1 MKKLLQ
7 STIVKVVCKV
17 LVIAMLATI
26 VPHGLTTKA
35 YAQSGSALGSD
46 PAKRVG
52 VLEFINDSNRFGQIV
67 TKNATSA
74 FIMECNKSEKQFVVE
89 ASPEEVNAKMEELG
103 IRYPASQ
110 TDCVTLA
117 TELELDGIIQGFI
130 KSITV
135 KGSGANKV
143 ATATV
148 AIQYIDRACG
158 EILMGTS
165 AKGESSA
172 RIGFTADEDTLVIEA
187 IKKAINAAYFNLS
200 NYSIPKATIHANEGN
215 DKVILNAGVRNN
227 LYPGLRMV
235 VMRGAYPMPDENLE
249 DSTIVTE
256 MRVVGYIEIMTVG
269 SIDAVAK
276 IIKQNVGVKPED
288 VCYGLYDDVYVSKY
302 SPVEESS
309 SSVNTKAAQ
318 VNAKRKAQAT
328 NIGYI
333 LLGVAALVGL
343 ASLFSSSGGGG
354 ESGPSVESSTTPGY
368 FKVKANSNGYISG
381 KILGIRIIK
390 DDGVEYVDLMNASG
404 DDDASTTG
412 LYDGRNDV
420 VVNVFRLFPGTE
432 VNKQSKYTA
441 KWIYRDQIIEGDD
454 IVARTSL
461 SSASGSVK
469 WTLFEKPY
477 NLDPSSYIDANS
489 FEEGSAFTWD
499 CSAYSDDNVNVQ
511 YRVEV
516 WDSSNANNKKVFT
529 TNKKYLDS
537 SALSELYSLFSKS
550 DISKHTFM
558 WKVGVINTQDSNSNG
573 YLWSGNVSFS
583 VDTLPPAPPN
593 KGVRR
598 R

>member
-7 STIVKVVCKV
+7 STIVRVVCKV
-17 LVIAMLATI
+17 LVLAMLATI
-26 VPHGLTTKA
+26 IPHGLTTKA

-46 PAKRVG
+46 PAERVG

-74 FIMECNKSEKQFVVE
+74 FIMECNKTEKVFQVE

-110 TDCVTLA
+110 ADCVLLA
-117 TELELDGIIQGFI
+117 TELELDGMVQGYI
-130 KSITV
+130 SSITV
-135 KGSGANKV
+135 RGSGSNKV
-143 ATATV
+143 ATANV

-187 IKKAINAAYFNLS
+187 IKKAINAAYYNLS

-235 VMRGAYPMPDENLE
+235 VMRGAYPMQDENLE

-256 MRVVGYIEIMTVG
+256 MRVVGYIEILSVG
-269 SIDAVAK
+269 SIDSIGK

-288 VCYGLYDDVYVSKY
+288 ICYGLYDNVYVSKY
-302 SPVEESS
+302 SPVEEAT

-318 VNAKRKAQAT
+318 ANAKRKAAAT

-333 LLGVAALVGL
+333 VLGVAALIGL
-343 ASLFSSSGGGG
+343 ASLFSSKGGD
-354 ESGPSVESSTTPGY
+354 ESGPDVDSATTPGY
-368 FKVKANSNGYISG
+368 FKIRANSNGYISG
-381 KILGIRIIK
+381 KIIGIRIFK
-390 DDGVEYVDLMNASG
+390 DDGVEFVDLMNASG
-404 DDDASTTG
+404 DDDSSTTG
-412 LYDGRNDV
+412 TYDGRHDV
-420 VVNVFRLFPGTE
+420 TVNVFKLFPTAE
-432 VNKQSKYTA
+432 VNKQSKYYA
-441 KWIYRDQIIEGDD
+441 KWIYVESVVDDDD
-454 IVARTSL
+454 IVTRTAYSD
-461 SSASGSVK
+461 ASGNVK

-477 NLDPSSYIDANS
+477 NLAPSSYIDANS
-489 FEEGSAFTWD
+489 FEEGSAFVWD
-499 CSAYSDDNVNVQ
+499 CSAYSQDNVNVQ

-516 WDSSNANNKKVFT
+516 WDTTNASNKKVFT

-537 SALSELYSLFSKS
+537 SALSELYSFFTKTG
-550 DISKHTFM
+550 IEKHTFM
-558 WKVGVINTQDSNSNG
+558 WKVGVINTLDSNKNG
-573 YLWSGNVSFS
+573 YLWSNNVSFS
-583 VDTLPPAPPN
+583 VDSLPPAPPT
-593 KGVRR
+593 KGMRR
-598 R
+598 K